1 MTKNLRAIKAAL
13 IMGLLLVSMFVAFIP
28 NTSAGVI
35 ANLESVV
42 NLYDYDKNLTNVAIK
57 PRATGFSTT
66 VTFEY
71 YVTYASGI
79 FNVLGGALLSIH
91 KGRTVVMQV
100 EPFGYPEWATVTV
113 SNWPTVKIQ
122 AEEQYP
128 KVTLTVKINEDAPA
142 YGEGDIKLR
151 VTILTEGLVEGVETE
166 FGFPFS
172 AGYLPLVQAQ
182 FPGGESRQVGPM
194 DTVSIPIEL
203 ENMGNA
209 RTRVNLEVSGV
220 PNGWAATITNDV
232 LIEEGKGS
240 KSTAYLTV
248 KPPKGFGYHDDV
260 ASVVIRYTPEM
271 AENPIFVGETRIV
284 DVLIE
289 SRGFSIIGI
298 EIVLIPIIV
307 IVLILFAIYYFVVK
321 KRK

>member
-1 MTKNLRAIKAAL
+1 MKKNLRTVKATIIL
-13 IMGLLLVSMFVAFIP
+13 GLLLGSMFVAFIP
-28 NTSAGVI
+28 NTSAGII

-79 FNVLGGALLSIH
+79 FNILGSALLSIY

-100 EPFGYPEWATVTV
+100 EPFGYPDWATVTV

-128 KVTLTVKINEDAPA
+128 KVTLTVKINENAPA

-151 VTILTEGLVEGVETE
+151 VTIPTEGLIEGVVTE

-172 AGYLPLVQAQ
+172 AGYLPLVQAE
-182 FPGGESRQVGPM
+182 FPGGESRQIGPM
-194 DTVSIPIEL
+194 DTASIPIEL
-203 ENMGNA
+203 QNMGNA

-220 PNGWAATITNDV
+220 PSGWAATITNDV
-232 LIEEGKGS
+232 LIEEGTGS
-240 KSTAYLTV
+240 KATAYLTV
-248 KPPKGFGYHDDV
+248 KPPKGLGYHDDV
-260 ASVVIRYTPEM
+260 ASIVIKYTPEM
-271 AENPIFVGETRIV
+271 AENPIFVGETRTV
-284 DVLIE
+284 DILIE
-289 SRGFSIIGI
+289 SRGLSVIGI
-298 EIVLIPIIV
+298 EIVLIPLIV
-307 IVLILFAIYYFVVK
+307 IILILLAIYYFVVK
-321 KRK
+321 RRK